1 MIAEKLLGCSCIA
14 PTAQSGFLATWNG
27 ASGSAPAADIGGATD
42 SGSVTSTGSGTII
55 VPAGSG
61 VQCTIASLVPMSQN
75 AWVVDM
81 FFMVDG
87 ANLAPPIFFVL
98 LVESDAPTSTLASMY
113 QGTLSVG
120 GNAIATPSMSAGL
133 HHLAIGRQSGG
144 YSAWIDGARV
154 IDAAAPPR
162 HPGKI
167 SLAMYGAGVSSV
179 SSYPCEWGNVRAT
192 AGELYSGPTISV
204 PTLPLVAV

>member
-1 MIAEKLLGCSCIA
+1 MIAEKLLGCIA
-14 PTAQSGFLATWNG
+14 PAAQVGFLATWNG
-27 ASGSAPAADIGGATD
+27 AAGSAPAADIGAVNSVAT
-42 SGSVTSTGSGTII
+42 TSTGSGTII
-55 VPAGSG
+55 VSAGSG
-61 VQCTIASLVPMSQN
+61 MQCTITSLPMSQN
-75 AWVVDM
+75 AWVIDM

-98 LVESDAPTSTLASMY
+98 FGGQNVLTSMY
-113 QGTLSVG
+113 LGTLSVF
-120 GNAIATPSMSAGL
+120 GNAIDMPSMSAGL
-133 HHLAIGRQSGG
+133 HHLAFGLQSGG

-154 IDAAAPPR
+154 IYAAAPPQEP
-162 HPGKI
+162 PGEI
-167 SLAMYGAGVSSV
+167 SLSMYGAGVSSI

>member
-1 MIAEKLLGCSCIA
+1 MIAEKLLGCIA
-14 PTAQSGFLATWNG
+14 PTAQGGFLATWNG
-27 ASGSAPAADIGGATD
+27 AAGSAPAADIGAVDPGIA
-42 SGSVTSTGSGTII
+42 TSTGSGTII

-61 VQCTIASLVPMSQN
+61 VSCTIASLVPMSQN

-87 ANLAPPIFFVL
+87 ANLAPPIFFV
-98 LVESDAPTSTLASMY
+98 TTFGGQTLASMY
-113 QGTLSVG
+113 VGALSVG

-154 IDAAAPPR
+154 IDAAAPP
-162 HPGKI
+162 PGSPGEI
-167 SLAMYGAGVSSV
+167 SLIMYGAGVIST

>member
-1 MIAEKLLGCSCIA
+1 MIAEKLLGCIA
-14 PTAQSGFLATWNG
+14 PTAQTAQSVFLATWNG
-27 ASGSAPAADIGGATD
+27 AAGSASAADIGVD
-42 SGSVTSTGSGTII
+42 IGSVTSTGSGTII

-61 VQCTIASLVPMSQN
+61 LQCTIASLVPMSQN
-75 AWVVDM
+75 AWIVDM

-87 ANLAPPIFFVL
+87 ANLAPPIFFVSL
-98 LVESDAPTSTLASMY
+98 LSGQSLAFMY
-113 QGTLSVG
+113 QGVLSVG
-120 GNAIATPSMSAGL
+120 DNAIATPSMSAGW
-133 HHLAIGRQSGG
+133 HHLAIGRQSGN

-154 IDAAAPPR
+154 IDAAAPPLGP
-162 HPGKI
+162 PGEI
-167 SLAMYGAGVSSV
+167 SLSMYGAGVYSV

>member
-1 MIAEKLLGCSCIA
+1 MIAEKLLGCIA
-14 PTAQSGFLATWNG
+14 PTAQSVFLATWNG
-27 ASGSAPAADIGGATD
+27 ASGSDPAADIGGAVDT
-42 SGSVTSTGSGTII
+42 GTVTSTGSGTII
-55 VPAGSG
+55 VPAGAG

-87 ANLAPPIFFVL
+87 ANLAPPIFFVS
-98 LVESDAPTSTLASMY
+98 LVESGTLASMY

-120 GNAIATPSMSAGL
+120 GNAIATPSMSVGL

-154 IDAAAPPR
+154 IDAAAPP
-162 HPGKI
+162 PGPPGEI
-167 SLAMYGAGVSSV
+167 SLAMYGAGVFSI

-204 PTLPLVAV
+204 PTLPLGAV

>member
-1 MIAEKLLGCSCIA
+1 MIAEKLLGCIA
-14 PTAQSGFLATWNG
+14 PTARGGFLATWNG
-27 ASGSAPAADIGGATD
+27 AAGSAPAADIGGATD
-42 SGSVTSTGSGTII
+42 SGDVTSTGSGTII

-61 VQCTIASLVPMSQN
+61 MQCTIASLVPMSQN

-87 ANLAPPIFFVL
+87 ANLAPPIFFVS
-98 LVESDAPTSTLASMY
+98 LVGPSTLLASMY

-144 YSAWIDGARV
+144 YSAWIDGTRV
-154 IDAAAPPR
+154 IDAAAPP
-162 HPGKI
+162 PGPPGEI
-167 SLAMYGAGVSSV
+167 YLTMYGAGVYDV

>member
-1 MIAEKLLGCSCIA
+1 MIAKKLLGCIA
-14 PTAQSGFLATWNG
+14 PTAQAQCGFLATWNG
-27 ASGSAPAADIGGATD
+27 AAGSAPVADIGGAADT
-42 SGSVTSTGSGTII
+42 GSVTSTGSGSII

-61 VQCTIASLVPMSQN
+61 VSCSIASIAPMSQN

-87 ANLAPPIFFVL
+87 ANLAPPIFFVSL
-98 LVESDAPTSTLASMY
+98 GEPGTTLASMY

-154 IDAAAPPR
+154 IDAAAPP
-162 HPGKI
+162 PGLPGEI
-167 SLAMYGAGVSSV
+167 SLTMYGAGVSSI

>member
-1 MIAEKLLGCSCIA
+1 MIAEKLLGCIA
-14 PTAQSGFLATWNG
+14 PTAQGGFLATWNG
-27 ASGSAPAADIGGATD
+27 AAGSAPAADIGGAEDT
-42 SGSVTSTGSGTII
+42 GSVTSTGSGTII
-55 VPAGSG
+55 VPAGAG
-61 VQCTIASLVPMSQN
+61 VQCTIASLVPMSQA

-87 ANLAPPIFFVL
+87 ANLAPPIFFVA
-98 LVESDAPTSTLASMY
+98 DYGAGTLASMY

-120 GNAIATPSMSAGL
+120 GNAIATPSMSAGW
-133 HHLAIGRQSGG
+133 HHLAVGRQSGR

-154 IDAAAPPR
+154 IDAAAPP
-162 HPGKI
+162 PGLPGEI
-167 SLAMYGAGVSSV
+167 SLTMYGAGVSSI

>member
-1 MIAEKLLGCSCIA
+1 MIAEKLLGCCIA
-14 PTAQSGFLATWNG
+14 PTARCAFLATWNG
-27 ASGSAPAADIGGATD
+27 ASGPAPAADIGGAVDT
-42 SGSVTSTGSGTII
+42 GQVTSTGSGTII

-61 VQCTIASLVPMSQN
+61 IQCTIASLVPMSQN

-87 ANLAPPIFFVL
+87 ADLAPPIFFVS
-98 LVESDAPTSTLASMY
+98 LVELGMLLASMY
-113 QGTLSVG
+113 QGTLSID
-120 GNAIATPSMSAGL
+120 GNTIDTPSMSAGW
-133 HHLAIGRQSGG
+133 HHLAIGRQSGR

-154 IDAAAPPR
+154 IDAAAPP
-162 HPGKI
+162 PGPPSKI
-167 SLAMYGAGVSSV
+167 SLTMYGAGVFSV
-179 SSYPCEWGNVRAT
+179 SNYPCEWGNVRAT